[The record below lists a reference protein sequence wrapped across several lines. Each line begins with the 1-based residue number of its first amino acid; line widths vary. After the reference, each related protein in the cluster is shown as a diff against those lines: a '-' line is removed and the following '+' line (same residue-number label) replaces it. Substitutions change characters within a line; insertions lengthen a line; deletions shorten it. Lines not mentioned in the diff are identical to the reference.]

1 MDDKKRRTRATT
13 TGNHL
18 QRGLGAVKPDQPVSV
33 LAGEIEAEAYT
44 LRPLMDADRDAF
56 VALVHE
62 SLDHLSPWLPVLA
75 DGTSAEVFYEQER
88 ERAHEAERTGNA
100 LRLVAECRGQIV
112 GAFALTNITRGLS
125 FQADASWWIGKP
137 YLRRKYARRG
147 LGLLLRRAFASA
159 PDGLGLHRVMAT
171 IAPDNEPSLRL
182 ASAFGFAR
190 YEAQDHHLRIGDAWV
205 RHSCFVA
212 DAFEYAIREVKHATR
227 SDSPIPLERDTGT

>member
-1 MDDKKRRTRATT
+1 MDDKKRRTRPVTP
-13 TGNHL
+13 GNDL
-18 QRGLGAVKPDQPVSV
+18 KRGLESVKPNQPVTV
-33 LAGEIEAEAYT
+33 LVQNPDTEAYR
-44 LRPLMDADRDAF
+44 LRPLADSDREEF

-75 DGTSAEVFYEQER
+75 DGTSAESFYEQER

-100 LRLVAECRGQIV
+100 LRLIAECRGQIV

-137 YLRRKYARRG
+137 YLRRKYARQG
-147 LGLLLRRAFASA
+147 LGLLLRRAFANA

-182 ASAFGFAR
+182 ADAFGFAR
-190 YEAQDHHLRIGDAWV
+190 NEAQDHHLRIGDAWV
-205 RHSCFVA
+205 RHLCFVA
-212 DAFEYAIREVKHATR
+212 DAHEYAIREVKLTAR
-227 SDSPIPLERDTGT
+227 RDSSIPL